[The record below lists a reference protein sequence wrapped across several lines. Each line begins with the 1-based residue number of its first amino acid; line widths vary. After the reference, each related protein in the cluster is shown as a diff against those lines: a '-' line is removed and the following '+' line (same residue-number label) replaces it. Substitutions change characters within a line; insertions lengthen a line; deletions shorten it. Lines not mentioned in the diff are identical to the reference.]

1 MFPAGLVEHV
11 WPGFRKAKAYQRL
24 PGVVPLEKLTLSE
37 YLSQVRTI
45 NYMIKRKKQRL
56 DELEYKIRNP
66 SGNWYGVKVQ
76 GTKDPH
82 KMESMIVKADE
93 LRLEIMEDLLQEHEL
108 HLELIRLISQLQN
121 VDHVQI
127 LIQRYVFLE
136 PWDKIAKETGKNRC
150 YLHEMKR
157 KALAELETIYNEMQ
171 L

>member
-1 MFPAGLVEHV
+1 M
-11 WPGFRKAKAYQRL
+11 
-24 PGVVPLEKLTLSE
+24 EKLTLSE

-108 HLELIRLISQLQN
+108 HLELIRMISQLQN
-121 VDHVQI
+121 VDHMQI

-136 PWDKIAKETGKNRC
+136 PWAEIVKDTGLSRC
-150 YLHEMKR
+150 HLVKLQR
-157 KALAELETIYNEMQ
+157 KALAELEPIYNEMQ
-171 L
+171 V